1 MSEEKD
7 QWWQEKDLFEAIEA
21 ESDKFA
27 VLSTVGGAQ
36 LSHLIEVAGMERENI
51 ADLEGRL
58 KKAKAR
64 HQKYVFEHIPAK
76 MQEMGLDKVEADGN
90 VVKLKQFVSASMPKD
105 PLQKTQALEHLR
117 SIGKADFIKNEVNVR
132 FGVSQDDQAVAL
144 QNKLDDQ
151 GHDVTSKV
159 WIEPQTLKKMIR
171 EAVENGEPIELE
183 RFNAFIGTV
192 AEIKGEK

>member
-7 QWWQEKDLFEAIEA
+7 QWWQEKDLFDAIEA
-21 ESDKFA
+21 ESDKFSD
-27 VLSTVGGAQ
+27 LSTEGGAQ

-51 ADLEGRL
+51 ADLEDRL

-64 HQKYVFEHIPAK
+64 HQ

-144 QNKLDDQ
+144 QNELDGQ